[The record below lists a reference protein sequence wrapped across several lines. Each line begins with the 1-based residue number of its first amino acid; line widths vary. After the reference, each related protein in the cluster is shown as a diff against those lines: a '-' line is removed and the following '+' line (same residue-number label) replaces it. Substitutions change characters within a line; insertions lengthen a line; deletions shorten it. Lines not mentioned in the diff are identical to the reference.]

1 MQFHSMVDMARSPEE
16 IQETVPTAPEPPK
29 GPVYPWGLCLRLGDD
44 ELEKLGIDGDLPE
57 IGDMVHLH
65 AMAEVTSAR
74 SEKTRDAEGNEK
86 TCRCIEL
93 QITHLAAENE
103 DEEDGEERLSRN
115 EARDQSRRQS
125 MYEDDDDAEV

>member
-16 IQETVPTAPEPPK
+16 IQETMPTMPEAPK
-29 GPVYPWGLCLRLGDD
+29 GPVYPYGLCIRLSED
-44 ELEKLGIDGDLPE
+44 ELEKLGIDGDLPA

-74 SEKTRDAEGNEK
+74 AEKTREADGGEK

-115 EARDQSRRQS
+115 EARDQGRRQS
-125 MYEDDDDAEV
+125 MYEDGKDAEV